1 MRHALSP
8 LLLEAAEQDE
18 RFLVLSGDHGYEL
31 FDGLRTRYPE
41 RFVNVGVAEQ
51 SMVGIAAGLCR
62 VGFRPCIYGLAAFV
76 PMRVLEQV
84 KIDLCHGS
92 LPVIMLGDGAGLVYS
107 VLGASHQCGEDIAC
121 LRSLPN
127 IAVYSPCDA
136 HEFRACWSEAR
147 QAGHPSYL
155 RIGKAHPEEIH
166 SGPLLGTG
174 PVVVCEA
181 ADAQARGV
189 VVATGA
195 MVRIGV
201 QCAREHGI
209 CCISVPRLK
218 PAPLELI
225 ELLSGVQ
232 RIAVLEEHVSS
243 GGLWSLLLEMLQ
255 SAGVTGRVS
264 VEPIGLRDAF
274 TQTAGDHQH
283 ALSEHGLD
291 DGQIAD
297 RLTRWL
303 NARPARMP

>member
-147 QAGHPSYL
+147 QASHPICASEKL
-155 RIGKAHPEEIH
+155 TPRRFIQAPCWAPGQSLCVRRLMLKRAEWLSPPERW
-166 SGPLLGTG
+166 
-174 PVVVCEA
+174 CEWACNVPASMESA
-181 ADAQARGV
+181 ASPCRGSSRHRSNCLSCFQA
-189 VVATGA
+189 
-195 MVRIGV
+195 
-201 QCAREHGI
+201 C
-209 CCISVPRLK
+209 S
-218 PAPLELI
+218 
-225 ELLSGVQ
+225 ELLCWRSMSVLGGCGVFCW
-232 RIAVLEEHVSS
+232 RCFS
-243 GGLWSLLLEMLQ
+243 
-255 SAGVTGRVS
+255 
-264 VEPIGLRDAF
+264 
-274 TQTAGDHQH
+274 
-283 ALSEHGLD
+283 
-291 DGQIAD
+291 
-297 RLTRWL
+297 
-303 NARPARMP
+303 RPV